1 LLVARCQLRV
11 AGTGFQ
17 HQITKN
23 IQDKK
28 KKVSKSNKLEILKLV
43 ITLGVC
49 QLAGFIGSFF
59 TRPAISTWYAGLQKP
74 RFTPPD
80 YVFGPVWISL
90 YILMG
95 IAAFWVWGRGFHH
108 QVVKR
113 ALAIFGVQ
121 LVLNA
126 LWSFLFFGLRSPL
139 AGLIGI
145 FILGI
150 AVILT
155 IRSFLAVSR
164 PAGLLLIPYFLW
176 VSFASGLNLSI
187 WWLNR

>member
-1 LLVARCQLRV
+1 MFKGKGADIYRV
-11 AGTGFQ
+11 
-17 HQITKN
+17 I
-23 IQDKK
+23 IS
-28 KKVSKSNKLEILKLV
+28 VL
-43 ITLGVC
+43 VC
-49 QLAGFIGSFF
+49 QAAGLIGSVF
-59 TRPAISTWYAGLQKP
+59 TRPAISTWYAELQKP

-80 YVFGPVWISL
+80 WVFGPVWISL

-95 IAAFWVWGRGFHH
+95 IATFLIWRRGFHH
-108 QVVKR
+108 QVVRR

-145 FILGI
+145 SLLGI
-150 AVILT
+150 AIILT

-164 PAGLLLIPYFLW
+164 TAALLLIPYFLW
-176 VSFASGLNLSI
+176 VSLASGLNLSI
-187 WWLNR
+187 WWLNC

>member
-1 LLVARCQLRV
+1 M
-11 AGTGFQ
+11 
-17 HQITKN
+17 
-23 IQDKK
+23 
-28 KKVSKSNKLEILKLV
+28 LKGKGPDIYRLIISV
-43 ITLGVC
+43 LVC
-49 QLAGFIGSFF
+49 QAAGLIGSIF
-59 TRPAISTWYAGLQKP
+59 TRPAISTWYAELIKP

-80 YVFGPVWISL
+80 WVFGPVWISL
-90 YILMG
+90 YLLMG
-95 IAAFWVWGRGFHH
+95 IAAFLVWRRGFHH

-113 ALAIFGVQ
+113 ALGIFGVQ

-139 AGLIGI
+139 AGVIGI
-145 FILGI
+145 IVLGI
-150 AVILT
+150 AIILT

-176 VSFASGLNLSI
+176 VSFATGLNLSI

>member
-1 LLVARCQLRV
+1 MS
-11 AGTGFQ
+11 GF
-17 HQITKN
+17 
-23 IQDKK
+23 
-28 KKVSKSNKLEILKLV
+28 KKVEIFKLV
-43 ITLGVC
+43 ISLAVC
-49 QLAGFIGSFF
+49 QFAGFVGSIF
-59 TRPAISTWYAGLQKP
+59 TRPAISNWYAELQKP

-90 YILMG
+90 YVLMG
-95 IAAFWVWGRGFHH
+95 IAAFLVWRRGIHH
-108 QVVKR
+108 QVVRR

-150 AVILT
+150 AIILT
-155 IRSFLAVSR
+155 VRRFLAVSR
-164 PAGLLLIPYFLW
+164 TAGLLLIPYFLW

-187 WWLNR
+187 WWLNC

>member
-1 LLVARCQLRV
+1 VSD
-11 AGTGFQ
+11 F
-17 HQITKN
+17 
-23 IQDKK
+23 KK
-28 KKVSKSNKLEILKLV
+28 AEIPKLV
-43 ITLGVC
+43 ISLGVC
-49 QLAGFIGSFF
+49 QLAGFIGSIF
-59 TRPAISTWYAGLQKP
+59 TRPAISTWYAELQKP

-95 IAAFWVWGRGFHH
+95 IAAFLIWRKGFHH
-108 QVVKR
+108 RVVKR

-145 FILGI
+145 FILGVAI
-150 AVILT
+150 ILT
-155 IRSFLAVSR
+155 VRSFLMVSR
-164 PAGLLLIPYFLW
+164 PAGLLLSPYFLW
-176 VSFASGLNLSI
+176 VSFATGLNLSI
-187 WWLNR
+187 WWLNC

>member
-1 LLVARCQLRV
+1 VN
-11 AGTGFQ
+11 
-17 HQITKN
+17 KS
-23 IQDKK
+23 KK
-28 KKVSKSNKLEILKLV
+28 AEILKLF
-43 ITLGVC
+43 ISLGVC
-49 QLAGFIGSFF
+49 QLAGFVGFIF
-59 TRPAISTWYAGLQKP
+59 TRPATSTWYAELQKP

-80 YVFGPVWISL
+80 SVFGPVWILL

-95 IAAFWVWGRGFHH
+95 IAAFLVWRRGFYH

-113 ALAIFGVQ
+113 ALYIFGVQ

-150 AVILT
+150 AIILT

-164 PAGLLLIPYFLW
+164 TAGLLIIPYFLW
-176 VSFASGLNLSI
+176 VSFATGLNLSI
-187 WWLNR
+187 WWLNC

>member
-1 LLVARCQLRV
+1 MLKGK
-11 AGTGFQ
+11 GTDIYRLIIAVLF
-17 HQITKN
+17 
-23 IQDKK
+23 
-28 KKVSKSNKLEILKLV
+28 
-43 ITLGVC
+43 C
-49 QLAGFIGSFF
+49 QLAGLIGSFF
-59 TRPAISTWYAGLQKP
+59 TQPAISTWYAELIKP

-80 YVFGPVWISL
+80 WVFGPVWISL

-95 IAAFWVWGRGFHH
+95 IAAFLIWRRGLHH
-108 QVVKR
+108 HVVRR
-113 ALAIFGVQ
+113 ALALFGVQ

-150 AVILT
+150 AIIFTV
-155 IRSFLAVSR
+155 RSFLKVSR
-164 PAGLLLIPYFLW
+164 TAGLLLIPYFLW

-187 WWLNR
+187 WWLNC

>member
-1 LLVARCQLRV
+1 MD
-11 AGTGFQ
+11 TGKRNMVEG
-17 HQITKN
+17 KN
-23 IQDKK
+23 MAKGRGPD
-28 KKVSKSNKLEILKLV
+28 ILKL
-43 ITLGVC
+43 IISILVC

-59 TRPAISTWYAGLQKP
+59 TQPAIPTWYAGLIKP

-80 YVFGPVWISL
+80 WVFGPVWISL

-95 IAAFWVWGRGFHH
+95 IAAFLAWRRGVHH
-108 QVVKR
+108 QVVRR

-121 LVLNA
+121 LILNA

-145 FILGI
+145 SVLGI
-150 AVILT
+150 AIIFTV
-155 IRSFLAVSR
+155 RSFLKVSR

-176 VSFASGLNLSI
+176 VSFATGLNLSI
-187 WWLNR
+187 WWMNC

>member
-1 LLVARCQLRV
+1 MFKGKGADIYRV
-11 AGTGFQ
+11 
-17 HQITKN
+17 I
-23 IQDKK
+23 IS
-28 KKVSKSNKLEILKLV
+28 VL
-43 ITLGVC
+43 VC
-49 QLAGFIGSFF
+49 QAAGLIGSVF
-59 TRPAISTWYAGLQKP
+59 TRPAISTWYAELQKP

-80 YVFGPVWISL
+80 WVFGPVWISL

-95 IAAFWVWGRGFHH
+95 IATFLIWRRGFHH
-108 QVVKR
+108 QVVRR

-145 FILGI
+145 SLLGI
-150 AVILT
+150 AIILT

-164 PAGLLLIPYFLW
+164 TAALLLIPYFLW

-187 WWLNR
+187 WWLNC

>member
-1 LLVARCQLRV
+1 MLKGKGPDIFRLIVAVL
-11 AGTGFQ
+11 
-17 HQITKN
+17 
-23 IQDKK
+23 
-28 KKVSKSNKLEILKLV
+28 
-43 ITLGVC
+43 VC
-49 QLAGFIGSFF
+49 QAAGFMGSIV
-59 TRPAISTWYAGLQKP
+59 TRPAISAWYAELQKP

-80 YVFGPVWISL
+80 HVFGPVWISL

-95 IAAFWVWGRGFHH
+95 IAAFLVWRRGFHH

-113 ALAIFGVQ
+113 ALAFFGVQ
-121 LVLNA
+121 LVLNM

-150 AVILT
+150 AIILT
-155 IRSFLAVSR
+155 VRSFIAVSR

-176 VSFASGLNLSI
+176 VSFATGLNLSI

>member
-1 LLVARCQLRV
+1 VSD
-11 AGTGFQ
+11 F
-17 HQITKN
+17 
-23 IQDKK
+23 KK
-28 KKVSKSNKLEILKLV
+28 AEIPKLV
-43 ITLGVC
+43 ISLGVC
-49 QLAGFIGSFF
+49 QLAGFIGSIF
-59 TRPAISTWYAGLQKP
+59 TRPAISTWYAELQKP

-95 IAAFWVWGRGFHH
+95 IAAFLIWRKGFHH
-108 QVVKR
+108 RVVKR

-145 FILGI
+145 FILGVAI
-150 AVILT
+150 ILT
-155 IRSFLAVSR
+155 VRSFLMVSR

-176 VSFASGLNLSI
+176 VSFATGLNLSI
-187 WWLNR
+187 WWLNC

>member
-1 LLVARCQLRV
+1 MS
-11 AGTGFQ
+11 GF
-17 HQITKN
+17 
-23 IQDKK
+23 
-28 KKVSKSNKLEILKLV
+28 KKVEIFKLMISLA
-43 ITLGVC
+43 VC
-49 QLAGFIGSFF
+49 QLAGFVGSIF
-59 TRPAISTWYAGLQKP
+59 TRPAISNWYAELQKP

-90 YILMG
+90 YVLMG
-95 IAAFWVWGRGFHH
+95 IAAFLVWRRGIHH
-108 QVVKR
+108 QVVRR

-150 AVILT
+150 AIILT
-155 IRSFLAVSR
+155 VRRFLAVSR
-164 PAGLLLIPYFLW
+164 TAGLLLIPYFLW

-187 WWLNR
+187 WWLNC

>member
-1 LLVARCQLRV
+1 
-11 AGTGFQ
+11 
-17 HQITKN
+17 
-23 IQDKK
+23 
-28 KKVSKSNKLEILKLV
+28 VSEFKEAEIPKLV
-43 ITLGVC
+43 ICLGVC
-49 QLAGFIGSFF
+49 QLAGFIGSIF
-59 TRPAISTWYAGLQKP
+59 TRPAISTWYAELIKP

-80 YVFGPVWISL
+80 WVFGPTWISL

-95 IAAFWVWGRGFHH
+95 IAAFLVWRKGLHH
-108 QVVKR
+108 QVVRR

-139 AGLIGI
+139 AGVIGI

-150 AVILT
+150 AIILT
-155 IRSFLAVSR
+155 IRSFLKVSR
-164 PAGLLLIPYFLW
+164 TAGLLLIPYFLW

-187 WWLNR
+187 WWLNC

>member
-1 LLVARCQLRV
+1 VS
-11 AGTGFQ
+11 GF
-17 HQITKN
+17 
-23 IQDKK
+23 
-28 KKVSKSNKLEILKLV
+28 KKVEIFKLV
-43 ITLGVC
+43 ISLAVC
-49 QLAGFIGSFF
+49 QLAGFIGSIF
-59 TRPAISTWYAGLQKP
+59 TRPAISNWYAELQKP

-90 YILMG
+90 YVLMG
-95 IAAFWVWGRGFHH
+95 IAAFLVWRRGIHH
-108 QVVKR
+108 QVVRR

-150 AVILT
+150 AIILT
-155 IRSFLAVSR
+155 VRRFLAVSR
-164 PAGLLLIPYFLW
+164 TAGLLLIPYFLW

-187 WWLNR
+187 WWLNC